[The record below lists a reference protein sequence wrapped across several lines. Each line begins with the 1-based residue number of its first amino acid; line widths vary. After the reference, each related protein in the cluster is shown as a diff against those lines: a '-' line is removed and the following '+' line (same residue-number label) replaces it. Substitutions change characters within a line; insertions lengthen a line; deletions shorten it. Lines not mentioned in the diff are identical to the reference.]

1 MAQWQPQPQIIRQ
14 KFPNQNV
21 LLYQGFSELA
31 DKENIIEG
39 TSSVQISWYPF
50 PRIIIEF
57 EYKGEDS
64 VDLGETNLKLT
75 ELVPQEWIK
84 VHFYESSKQG
94 LNPYKLVGYLTQPL
108 IQGKTEGL
116 LSLTFHVANFYC
128 FNNSNRYDYELDD
141 KGIEKEIQRE
151 GWLDFDGQLIFDFED
166 WHIVLGTLEETY
178 DLQEKLEV
186 QGGYGVTH
194 VCKVEKLDNSQ
205 FNLDKGYEI
214 INAFVYYLSFVRG
227 IWLAPLFVTGF
238 DAEGNKILE
247 EWRTPT
253 IKADSW
259 QSPNYSCVEADSTEI
274 VDIFSGF
281 MKKWQDKVW
290 KEVVQNSIQWY
301 LESFKHQTG
310 YNTSIILI
318 QAALEKIAWTYL
330 KTNACVTSEGF
341 NGLKASGQIRLLLKF
356 LNIELIPVDS
366 DNYPKIKFKA
376 NERKETWIDTVQ
388 AFTEVRN
395 AIIHPPA
402 KKGEKPF
409 LPSEEMMIE
418 AFAIG
423 HHYLLQC
430 LLKLFDRP
438 YI

>member
-1 MAQWQPQPQIIRQ
+1 MAQWQPQPKIIKQ

-39 TSSVQISWYPF
+39 TISVQISWYPF

-64 VDLGETNLKLT
+64 VDLGETKLKLT

-94 LNPYKLVGYLTQPL
+94 LNPYKLVGDLTQPL
-108 IQGKTEGL
+108 IQGEKESL
-116 LSLTFHVANFYC
+116 SSLTFHIANFYW
-128 FNNSNRYDYELDD
+128 FNNSNCLSYEFNDED
-141 KGIEKEIQRE
+141 IEKEIQRE

-166 WHIVLGTLEETY
+166 WHIVLGTLEKTY

-194 VCKVEKLDNSQ
+194 ICKVEKLDNTQ

-214 INAFVYYLSFVRG
+214 INAFIYYLSFVRG

-247 EWRTPT
+247 EWRTPN

-259 QSPNYSCVEADSTEI
+259 QSPNYSCVEPESTEI
-274 VDIFSGF
+274 VDVFSGF

-290 KEVVQNSIQWY
+290 KEVIQNSIQWY
-301 LESFKHQTG
+301 LESFNHKTG

-330 KTNACVTSEGF
+330 NINKCVTHGDF
-341 NGLKASGQIRLLLKF
+341 GKLQASGQIRLLFKF
-356 LNIELIPVDS
+356 LNISLIPTDS
-366 DNYPKIKFKA
+366 DSLPKIKSNAK
-376 NERKETWIDTVQ
+376 ERNWIDTVQ
-388 AFTEVRN
+388 ALTEIRN
-395 AIIHPPA
+395 AAIHPSS
-402 KKGEKPF
+402 KGF
-409 LPSEEMMIE
+409 LPSEEIMQE
-418 AFAIG
+418 AYSIG
-423 HHYLLQC
+423 HYYLLQC
-430 LLKLFDRP
+430 LLKLFEYP
-438 YI
+438 YM